1 VKGGDPTTDNYV
13 VTGGSFDERGA
24 ASGTNQV
31 PAVAQTVTA
40 DMYRSGGAVA
50 GNNDQG
56 VRNCFVQHMAV
67 RRLLPVECE
76 KLQGMEPNWTLV
88 PYRGKPASDGPRY
101 KAIGN
106 SWAVPVLNYIGRR
119 ILEVEALREV

>member
-1 VKGGDPTTDNYV
+1 
-13 VTGGSFDERGA
+13 
-24 ASGTNQV
+24 
-31 PAVAQTVTA
+31 
-40 DMYRSGGAVA
+40 
-50 GNNDQG
+50 
-56 VRNCFVQHMAV
+56 
-67 RRLLPVECE
+67 
-76 KLQGMEPNWTLV
+76 MEPNWTLV